1 MVFQKSMT
9 DVCAGI
15 TACQVLLTKYFQVLL
30 QSIGKKINW
39 KLEKITYLMDLSK
52 ALHSTEERSRRRCSI
67 KKVLLS
73 ILLCSLKIFFE
84 DLQLHYTET
93 PTQIFICE
101 IFKNTF
107 FKEYIQYSLLPN
119 RRPMDLIKLS

>member
-1 MVFQKSMT
+1 M
-9 DVCAGI
+9 
-15 TACQVLLTKYFQVLL
+15 
-30 QSIGKKINW
+30 N
-39 KLEKITYLMDLSK
+39 LSK

-101 IFKNTF
+101 ILKNTF